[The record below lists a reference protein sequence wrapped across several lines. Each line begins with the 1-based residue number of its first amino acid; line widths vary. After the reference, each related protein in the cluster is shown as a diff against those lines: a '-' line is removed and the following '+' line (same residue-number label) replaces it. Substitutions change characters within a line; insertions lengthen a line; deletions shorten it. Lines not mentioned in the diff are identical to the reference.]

1 MKKIAILLVNLGS
14 PKSTSV
20 SDVKDY
26 LHQFLS
32 DQRVIEANPLMWK
45 FILNC
50 FILPFRPKQS
60 AEKYKQIWLANNQSP
75 LIFYT
80 QQQTKLLQN
89 LLNNFDSNNNYKFY
103 VDYAMRYG
111 DIELSISKKLD
122 NLQQQQY
129 ENIIVIP
136 LYPQY
141 SATTTATVTDEVFRW
156 LLTIRNQPKINYIK
170 DFFDNENYIN
180 LLASNIKNHWKNN
193 TKNSTL
199 SPFLVISFHGI
210 PQKYSDAGDPYY
222 NQCIKTANLL
232 IEKLNLSINK
242 NSKITFQSQFGN
254 DPWLQPYTIDSVK
267 ELALQGHKRVDV
279 ICPGFVADCLETLE
293 EINMENRYEFLANG
307 GQEFNYI
314 PAFNESEAFAE
325 ILKELVIKEIK

>member
-122 NLQQQQY
+122 NL
-129 ENIIVIP
+129 
-136 LYPQY
+136 
-141 SATTTATVTDEVFRW
+141 
-156 LLTIRNQPKINYIK
+156 LLLETINGK
-170 DFFDNENYIN
+170 
-180 LLASNIKNHWKNN
+180 
-193 TKNSTL
+193 
-199 SPFLVISFHGI
+199 
-210 PQKYSDAGDPYY
+210 
-222 NQCIKTANLL
+222 L
-232 IEKLNLSINK
+232 ITNINK
-242 NSKITFQSQFGN
+242 KATLPLNTSITLN
-254 DPWLQPYTIDSVK
+254 
-267 ELALQGHKRVDV
+267 
-279 ICPGFVADCLETLE
+279 
-293 EINMENRYEFLANG
+293 INVPIITDN
-307 GQEFNYI
+307 
-314 PAFNESEAFAE
+314 
-325 ILKELVIKEIK
+325 